1 MEVPEGVWY
10 GQSVLSGYSTYP
22 TGWGQLMFNT
32 DDLLKREQYEGFMVD
47 GVFEGHGSM
56 WWQDGSR
63 YTGNFVN
70 NTKSGD
76 GAMFYANGDIYTGQW
91 SNERKEADGMYMY
104 AVGGEVEAV
113 FAGGKLSGPVSK
125 LTILHSGG
133 MDGYTGEYS
142 SGARTTGEYTHSN
155 GDLYQGEA
163 NSWFAVYF

>member
-1 MEVPEGVWY
+1 MLDVPEGVWY

-22 TGWGQLMFNT
+22 DGWGQLYFNS
-32 DDLLKREQYEGFMVD
+32 DDLLKRKEYDGFMVN

-76 GAMFYANGDIYTGQW
+76 GAMFYANGDIYTGHW
-91 SNERKEADGMYMY
+91 SDERKEADGMYMY

-113 FAGGKLSGPVSK
+113 FEGGKMSGPVSK

-133 MDGYTGEYS
+133 MDGYKGEYS
-142 SGARTTGEYTHSN
+142 AGTRTSGAYTHSN
-155 GDLYQGEA
+155 GDLYEGE
-163 NSWFAVYF
+163 